1 MDLSLYPEAILG
13 RARGIR
19 LLILDV
25 DGVLTDG
32 RLYFD
37 AKGET
42 LKVFHV
48 RDGHGI
54 KMAQRGGIEVAMVS
68 GRRSDAAFHRARE
81 LGITRF
87 YEGVRDKV
95 AILEELLAALNLTPA
110 QVAAVGDELVDLP
123 LFHRVGLGVAV
134 ADAVPEVKAAAHW
147 VTTLPGGQWCGPGG
161 LRPAPQGPGPV
172 GGTRAPMAGAGCRLA
187 ACLALGAPPIPP
199 RFARA
204 TV

>member
-1 MDLSLYPEAILG
+1 LDLQPYPEEVWG
-13 RARGIR
+13 RARRIR

-37 AKGET
+37 ARGET

-54 KMAQRGGIEVAMVS
+54 KMAQRGGLEVALVS

-81 LGITRF
+81 LEVGRF

-95 AILEELLAALNLTPA
+95 VILEQLLGALNLTPA
-110 QVAAVGDELVDLP
+110 EVAAVGDELVDLP

-134 ADAVPEVKAAAHW
+134 ADAAPEVKAAAHW
-147 VTTLPGGQWCGPGG
+147 VTSLPGGRGAVREVCDLLLKAQGRWEELIRPWLGPDVVEG
-161 LRPAPQGPGPV
+161 R
-172 GGTRAPMAGAGCRLA
+172 
-187 ACLALGAPPIPP
+187 
-199 RFARA
+199 
-204 TV
+204 

>member
-1 MDLSLYPEAILG
+1 VDLPLYPEAILG

-19 LLILDV
+19 LLVLDV

-54 KMAQRGGIEVAMVS
+54 KMAQLGGIEVAFLS
-68 GRRSDAAFHRARE
+68 GRRSDAAFYRARE
-81 LGITRF
+81 LAVTRY
-87 YEGVRDKV
+87 YEGLRDKV
-95 AILEELLAALNLTPA
+95 PVLEELCRTLNLKPEE
-110 QVAAVGDELVDLP
+110 VAAVGDELVDLP
-123 LFHRVGLGVAV
+123 LFHRVGLAVAV

-147 VTTLPGGQWCGPGG
+147 TTLNPGGRGAVREVTDLILKAKGPWDK
-161 LRPAPQGPGPV
+161 L
-172 GGTRAPMAGAGCRLA
+172 LA
-187 ACLALGAPPIPP
+187 AWLPP
-199 RFARA
+199 AD
-204 TV
+204 

>member
-1 MDLSLYPEAILG
+1 VNLPSYPKEVWG

-32 RLYFD
+32 RLYYD

-54 KMAQRGGIEVAMVS
+54 KMAQRGGIEVAFLS

-81 LGITRF
+81 LEINRF

-95 AILEELLAALNLTPA
+95 AILEELLAALNLTD
-110 QVAAVGDELVDLP
+110 QEVAAVGDELVDLP
-123 LFHRVGLGVAV
+123 LFQRVGLAVAV
-134 ADAVPEVKAAAHW
+134 ADAVPEVRAAAHW
-147 VTTLPGGQWCGPGG
+147 VTRLPGGKGAVREVCDLILQAQGKWEE
-161 LRPAPQGPGPV
+161 LVRPWQGSDAVEG
-172 GGTRAPMAGAGCRLA
+172 R
-187 ACLALGAPPIPP
+187 
-199 RFARA
+199 
-204 TV
+204 

>member
-1 MDLSLYPEAILG
+1 MRLHFTISKDSVLDLPEYPEDVWTRAG
-13 RARGIR
+13 RIR
-19 LLILDV
+19 LLILDI

-54 KMAQRGGIEVAMVS
+54 KMAQRGGLEVALVS

-81 LGITRF
+81 LGISRF
-87 YEGVRDKV
+87 YEGVRDKA
-95 AILEELLAALNLTPA
+95 AILEELLAALDLTPPE
-110 QVAAVGDELVDLP
+110 VAAVGDELVDLP

-134 ADAVPEVKAAAHW
+134 ADAVPEVRAAAHW
-147 VTTLPGGQWCGPGG
+147 VTSLPGGRGAVREVCDLLLKAQGKWEE
-161 LRPAPQGPGPV
+161 LMRPWLAP
-172 GGTRAPMAGAGCRLA
+172 
-187 ACLALGAPPIPP
+187 
-199 RFARA
+199 
-204 TV
+204 